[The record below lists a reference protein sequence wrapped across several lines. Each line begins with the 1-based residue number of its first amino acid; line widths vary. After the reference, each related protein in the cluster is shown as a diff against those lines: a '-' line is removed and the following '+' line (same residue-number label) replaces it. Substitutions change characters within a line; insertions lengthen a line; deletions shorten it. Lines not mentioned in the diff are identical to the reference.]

1 MPGKNKMYI
10 FAGSH
15 MVAAG
20 EGKIDFDGKI
30 GSAPSPEAWGRE
42 DADPMQDM
50 LDAADKMNA
59 RLNTEWPELT
69 FSVKMNKKKL
79 RKAMRTFNVKKTR
92 LPRKLKKAA
101 RHADFTVFD
110 LQTKN
115 AAHPTSHM
123 VSFTIEYDLRVCI
136 TPAGYPRTRSII
148 RLAKLVRRELNKN
161 YQKFIQNKFK
171 TDRTI

>member
-10 FAGSH
+10 FAGGH

-20 EGKIDFDGKI
+20 EGKIDFDGKVC
-30 GSAPSPEAWGRE
+30 SAPSPEAWGRE
-42 DADPMQDM
+42 DADPMQD
-50 LDAADKMNA
+50 LRLAADKMNA
-59 RLNTEWPELT
+59 RQKMEWPELT
-69 FSVKMNKKKL
+69 FSVKMNKKRL

-101 RHADFTVFD
+101 RHADFRVFN

-115 AAHPTSHM
+115 VTHPISHTVHLTM
-123 VSFTIEYDLRVCI
+123 EYDLCVGI
-136 TPAGYPRTRSII
+136 TPVGYPRTRSIS
-148 RLAKLVRRELNKN
+148 RLAKLVRRELAKN

-171 TDRTI
+171 KDRTI

>member
-10 FAGSH
+10 FAGGH

-20 EGKIDFDGKI
+20 EGNIVGYSSEMVTPSEEMVNIELGEKWEQPTHEKEEKQGFSASCSCRIEKDSIGKHKWWRVRRQLI
-30 GSAPSPEAWGRE
+30 G
-42 DADPMQDM
+42 
-50 LDAADKMNA
+50 
-59 RLNTEWPELT
+59 
-69 FSVKMNKKKL
+69 KK
-79 RKAMRTFNVKKTR
+79 AR

-101 RHADFTVFD
+101 RHADFRVFD

-148 RLAKLVRRELNKN
+148 RLAKLFRRELNKN

-171 TDRTI
+171 KDRTI

>member
-1 MPGKNKMYI
+1 M
-10 FAGSH
+10 
-15 MVAAG
+15 
-20 EGKIDFDGKI
+20 
-30 GSAPSPEAWGRE
+30 
-42 DADPMQDM
+42 
-50 LDAADKMNA
+50 
-59 RLNTEWPELT
+59 T
-69 FSVKMNKKKL
+69 FSVKMNKKRL
-79 RKAMRTFNVKKTR
+79 RKVMRTFNVKKAR

-101 RHADFTVFD
+101 RHADFRVFD

-123 VSFTIEYDLRVCI
+123 VSFTIEYDLRVGI

-171 TDRTI
+171 KDRTI